1 MFNERLFSL
10 YHNHIQPLD
19 ALYADLDAKG
29 VKDYV
34 GPLLPYCWEEQYIR
48 SQYRLVVFGQETNG
62 WYCDYMKS
70 DEEIRKNIGMY
81 KDFQFGAEYNSI
93 FWRYAHRFNLE
104 LNGFD
109 NLNFI
114 WMNVNKFG
122 KDTGKGKPEQVVLDD
137 EVRYYNLLTEEL
149 EILHPDVCLFFTGP
163 NYDGDIRQKISDIE
177 YHEFAGYCV
186 RKVAKLC
193 SKHLPKLS
201 YRTYHPGYGNRI
213 SETYQD
219 ILNAIL
225 KDCKR

>member
-34 GPLLPYCWEEQYIR
+34 GPLLPYCWEEQYLR

-62 WYCDYMKS
+62 WYCDHMKS

-109 NLNFI
+109 KLNFI

-137 EVRYYNLLTEEL
+137 EVRYYNLLIEEL
-149 EILHPDVCLFFTGP
+149 EILHPDV
-163 NYDGDIRQKISDIE
+163 
-177 YHEFAGYCV
+177 
-186 RKVAKLC
+186 
-193 SKHLPKLS
+193 
-201 YRTYHPGYGNRI
+201 
-213 SETYQD
+213 
-219 ILNAIL
+219 
-225 KDCKR
+225 